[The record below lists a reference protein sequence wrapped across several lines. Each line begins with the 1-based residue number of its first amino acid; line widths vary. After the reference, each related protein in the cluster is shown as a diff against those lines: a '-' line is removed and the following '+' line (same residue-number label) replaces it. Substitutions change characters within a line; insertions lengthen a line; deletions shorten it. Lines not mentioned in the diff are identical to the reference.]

1 MGATTARTLA
11 AGITLAALPGGV
23 ALTTALGAGGRRA
36 LGQGL
41 ATGGDPSAAVL
52 GLTSLIAAVG
62 VCWLT
67 CGLALTVVAEAPGRV
82 GAVAARLRDRVT
94 PAVVRR
100 WAAITLGASVTASVL
115 PGTAVAAVQATP
127 RVGTPEPG
135 WLPPPTSA
143 PTTPVATSSPTGL
156 PGPGWTG
163 RSVTTSTTRA
173 GSTGTSPTNTP
184 AARPSAAAPI
194 SAPTPGWTPRR
205 PPARQRTDSRLL
217 TGRHRVGPVEEV
229 VVRRGD
235 SLWAIAAAQLGP
247 GATASEVARAWPR
260 WHAANAERIGPDP
273 HLLLPG
279 TRLRPPTHNH
289 DHQHHAPGATPTT
302 KGTR

>member
-1 MGATTARTLA
+1 MGAAIARTLA
-11 AGITLAALPGGV
+11 TGVTLAALPGGV
-23 ALTTALGAGGRRA
+23 ALTTARVAGGRRA

-52 GLTSLIAAVG
+52 GLVSLLAALV

-67 CGLALTVVAEAPGRV
+67 CGLALAVMAEAPGRV

-127 RVGTPEPG
+127 RTGTPDPG
-135 WLPPPTSA
+135 WLPS
-143 PTTPVATSSPTGL
+143 PTTAPATSVATSSPTGL
-156 PGPGWTG
+156 PDPGWTG
-163 RSVTTSTTRA
+163 RPATTPTTRTE
-173 GSTGTSPTNTP
+173 STGTSPTSTP
-184 AARPSAAAPI
+184 AVRPSTSAPI
-194 SAPTPGWTPRR
+194 PGWTPRR
-205 PPARQRTDSRLL
+205 PSARHRTDSRLL
-217 TGRHRVGPVEEV
+217 TGRHRVDPVDEV

-235 SLWAIAAAQLGP
+235 SLWTIAAARLGP
-247 GATASEVARAWPR
+247 DATASEVARAWPR

-279 TRLRPPTHNH
+279 TRLSPPTHDH
-289 DHQHHAPGATPTT
+289 DHDQHSPGATPMT

>member
-1 MGATTARTLA
+1 MGATTAKTLA

-115 PGTAVAAVQATP
+115 PGTAVAAVQAPP
-127 RVGTPEPG
+127 RVGAPEPG
-135 WLPPPTSA
+135 WLPSPSTA
-143 PTTPVATSSPTGL
+143 PATPLVTSSPTGL
-156 PGPGWTG
+156 PDPGWTG
-163 RSVTTSTTRA
+163 RSAATSTTRT
-173 GSTGTSPTNTP
+173 GSTGTSPTSTP
-184 AARPSAAAPI
+184 AARPST
-194 SAPTPGWTPRR
+194 SVPTPGWTPRR
-205 PPARQRTDSRLL
+205 PPARHRTDSRLL
-217 TGRHRVGPVEEV
+217 TGRHRVGPVDEV

-235 SLWAIAAAQLGP
+235 SLWTIAAAQLGP
-247 GATASEVARAWPR
+247 DATASEVARAWPR

-279 TRLRPPTHNH
+279 TRLSPPTHDH
-289 DHQHHAPGATPTT
+289 DHQQHLPGATPMT